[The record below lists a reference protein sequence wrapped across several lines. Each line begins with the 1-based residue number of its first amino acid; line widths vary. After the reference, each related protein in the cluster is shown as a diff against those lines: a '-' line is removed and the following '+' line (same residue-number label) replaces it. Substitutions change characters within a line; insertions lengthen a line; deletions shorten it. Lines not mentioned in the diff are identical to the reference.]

1 MPPTLWD
8 YDCSNDYDE
17 MFERPGVP
25 REHCRAVADTLA
37 QMTDADL
44 AESRHRADLSFLNLG
59 ITFTV
64 YSESTGVERIFPFDL
79 IPRVIPTNEWAH
91 IERGLK
97 QRIMALNAFVQDVY
111 NEQAIITSGIIPPE
125 VVFSSPN
132 YEPAVRGFTPPSKA
146 WIVIAGIDLVRD
158 KDGTFYVLEDN
169 ARTPSGVSYVLQN
182 RLIAMRT
189 LPRLFDRARVQPVAS
204 YANRLEHAIHNIQ
217 GSGATVLLT
226 PGMYN
231 SAYYEHSF
239 LAKQMGIQL
248 VEGRD
253 LVVRGGSIVMKTTR
267 GPEPVKAMYRRI
279 DDEYLDPLNFNPQ
292 SALGVAGLFDV
303 YRSGGLC
310 LVNAI
315 GTGIADDKSI
325 YPYVPDMIRYYLGE
339 EAILPN
345 VPTYRGADPKDC
357 NHMLAHLDELVIKPT
372 TGSGGYGVVIGPRAD
387 ERELAEVRKHI
398 EENPEGYIAQPL
410 VRLSTAPTVVDG
422 TIVPR
427 RVDLRPFIIFDGH
440 EPWVLPGG
448 LTRVALQEG
457 SFIVNSSQGGGSKD
471 TWVLDGTA

>member
-1 MPPTLWD
+1 MSPALLD
-8 YDCSNDYDE
+8 YDCTSDYDE

-25 REHCRAVADTLA
+25 REHCRGAAEALA
-37 QMTDADL
+37 SMTDADL
-44 AESRHRADLSFLNLG
+44 LESRHRADLAFLNLG

-64 YSESTGVERIFPFDL
+64 YSESSGVERIFPFDL
-79 IPRVIPTNEWAH
+79 IPRVIAPNEWAH
-91 IERGLK
+91 IEKGLK
-97 QRIMALNAFVQDVY
+97 QRILALNAFVQDIY
-111 NEQAIITSGIIPPE
+111 NEQSIITSGVIPPE
-125 VVFSSPN
+125 VVFDSPC

-189 LPRLFDRARVQPVAS
+189 LPRLFDRSRVQPVAS
-204 YANRLEHAIHNIQ
+204 YANHLEQAIQRIQ
-217 GSGATVLLT
+217 GKGATVLLT

-267 GPEPVKAMYRRI
+267 GPEPVKAMYRRV
-279 DDEYLDPLNFNPQ
+279 DDEYLDPLNFNGG

-310 LVNAI
+310 LVNAV
-315 GTGIADDKSI
+315 GTGIADDKSV
-325 YPYVPDMIRYYLGE
+325 YPYVPEMIKFYLGE
-339 EAILPN
+339 EPILPN
-345 VPTYRGADPKDC
+345 VPTYRGADPKEC
-357 NHMLAHLDELVIKPT
+357 EHILANLRDLVVKPT
-372 TGSGGYGVVIGPRAD
+372 TASGGYGVVIGPRAD
-387 ERELAEVRKHI
+387 ERELAEVRKVI
-398 EENPEGYIAQPL
+398 EEDPAGYIAQPL
-410 VRLSTAPTVVDG
+410 VRLSTAPTVIDG
-422 TIVPR
+422 AIVPR
-427 RVDLRPFIIFDGH
+427 RVDLRPFVIFDGH

-448 LTRVALQEG
+448 LTRVALKEG